1 MAGSSSNDWRATEQ
15 ASDDG
20 SLFDGDLSDAE
31 YPDHVMF
38 GDDNQHSEYNDEH
51 LTLPGPLLEMSN
63 NLNGTED
70 PQWQSGSNA
79 QLHPNLPAQLQQVPL
94 AQPQPMP
101 LAQPQPMHIAQPQPQ
116 PAPHMH
122 PNGYPILL
130 PHQQPAA
137 HTTED
142 ITRLRGTCGGPF
154 VPRFRNMRHAYTS
167 YPSWLALSNEPI
179 VAGSNNRDRNE
190 YRLDDVPFI
199 QELYEAF
206 RNTDNTFEFQKEEKR
221 RKTLAL
227 ENPDEEFPKS
237 INKGTDEI
245 DNYDLE
251 MILWRLLNYIH
262 DAQEGKTSL
271 PPTYS
276 IKTKGYGAF
285 PHFRGRLDKVKE
297 CLTQSKLMCKDLLN
311 GDDCI
316 ARLAWNPSAELR
328 RKHQN
333 SHGNSVRDAQNR
345 TAALAINQDYI
356 RLDTENGKVLT
367 KTGEELGQ
375 IALPQRTKALEKALE
390 DIPTREG
397 STDVAKCQEKMGI
410 KRKRTQGK
418 PRARP
423 AKRARAASQAA
434 GSEASATPASDDQVP
449 VSQPY
454 GMEAPQLQAPQLQ
467 APVMQHFESND
478 RPSDFEFDMFAP
490 GNAVQAPMPS
500 VDGLQFLTYLPD
512 QEGQSSMAETPDPE
526 APIDDEVQGSMN
538 ANGNNPQ
545 VPQDP
550 EIHIGSYSERLDGI
564 TMPNGTLR
572 AFTEEDSGGECLPQY
587 MRSDFNPAG
596 HNYGAPMNDP
606 QAHSHA
612 LLGTYSTGPQGP
624 WSSESHNHQAVLNEW
639 YGNRNA
645 GPYSHL
651 VMEARQPTRS
661 HRVRSTN
668 SVTGDRHAVPPNGAQ
683 QPIRSRQV
691 RSTNPVTGD
700 HQHAVPPNGAQ
711 LLGPGSS
718 SAGTVPHSVFYRNM
732 NRYYVK
738 PKSSGAS
745 GHGN

>member
-1 MAGSSSNDWRATEQ
+1 MAESSSAEWRAEEQ
-15 ASDDG
+15 ASDVD
-20 SLFDGDLSDAE
+20 SIFDGDL
-31 YPDHVMF
+31 PDVEHPDSVMF
-38 GDDNQHSEYNDEH
+38 GDDLQHSEDDDEH
-51 LTLPGPLLEMSN
+51 LALPDPLLELSN
-63 NLNGTED
+63 SLSRTED
-70 PQWQSGSNA
+70 PQPQGGLN
-79 QLHPNLPAQLQQVPL
+79 AQLQQIPL
-94 AQPQPMP
+94 AQQQPVH
-101 LAQPQPMHIAQPQPQ
+101 QV
-116 PAPHMH
+116 H
-122 PNGYPILL
+122 PNGYPVML
-130 PHQQPAA
+130 PHLQPAGYTLEEIA
-137 HTTED
+137 HH
-142 ITRLRGTCGGPF
+142 RGRCSENF
-154 VPRFRNMRHAYTS
+154 VPLFVNMAHANSS
-167 YPSWLALSNEPI
+167 YENWLALGNVAI
-179 VAGSNNRDRNE
+179 RAGSNDRENHE
-190 YRLDDVPFI
+190 LRLDNVALI
-199 QELYEAF
+199 KELFHAF
-206 RNTDNTFEFQKEEKR
+206 RNTNNTFEFQKELEKR
-221 RKTLAL
+221 KGDKAL

-237 INKGTDEI
+237 INKGTDEVN
-245 DNYDLE
+245 DYDLQT
-251 MILWRLLNYIH
+251 ILWRLLEFIH
-262 DAQEGKTSL
+262 RAQEGKASL

-276 IKTKGYGAF
+276 VKTKGFGAF
-285 PHFRGRLDKVKE
+285 PSFLDRFNKVKE

-311 GDDCI
+311 GDDFI
-316 ARLAWNPSAELR
+316 SRLAWNPSAELR

-333 SHGNSVRDAQNR
+333 SHGNSVRDVQSR
-345 TAALAINQDYI
+345 TAALAINKQYI
-356 RLDTENGKVLT
+356 TVDKENGKVFT
-367 KTGEELGQ
+367 NTGEEIGEL
-375 IALPQRTKALEKALE
+375 ALPRHTKALEKALE

-434 GSEASATPASDDQVP
+434 GSEASATPASDDQFP

-454 GMEAPQLQAPQLQ
+454 GIEAPQLQAPQLQAPQLQAPQLQAPQLQAPQLQAPQLQ

-500 VDGLQFLTYLPD
+500 VDGLQFLTYVPD
-512 QEGQSSMAETPDPE
+512 QEGQSSMPETPGPE

-564 TMPNGTLR
+564 TMPDGTLR
-572 AFTEEDSGGECLPQY
+572 HFTEETSGGECLPQY

-612 LLGTYSTGPQGP
+612 LLDTYSTCPQGP

-700 HQHAVPPNGAQ
+700 QQAVPPNGAQ

-718 SAGTVPHSVFYRNM
+718 SAGTVPHSVFYQRM
-732 NRYYVK
+732 NGYYVK